1 MRVPLLILIY
11 LPQHTVVRWSA
22 SGARVEGEYLRF
34 MSRNWV
40 IPPHVVYLV
49 ASEVGVRNSRPIRE
63 QVWKQLPF
71 RETLARFALM
81 LADVSS
87 ELETASTTDRRWVD
101 RIRDTRLR
109 FSVERA
115 LAQGHRLIAPQVVL
129 AAMREFLL
137 LRDEDDGLDDGENDL
152 DLLICALLGVAE
164 DLDDSGDLPQDWPD
178 NPDVTRWGHLAEPL
192 AAGLIAN
199 THFNQQLPLPYLM
212 ARASERWGDTW
223 NDNVDAATQQK
234 IRASPRE
241 LFREATGSD
250 IEAFIDIALSFV
262 AQHLKDR
269 HVVFPPHFIPWA
281 HLTGTSHE
289 EALQALSTD
298 VPTLKQELHETSG
311 EYWNFDAIK
320 QKPLLRLKDGSYL
333 VIHLGWLVE
342 RSMSEHFY
350 HEVRQHLEIF
360 DQQQGTE
367 RKDAFHRAIGT
378 RFEAD
383 VSEILERTFHERRSK
398 ADRLTSRVWDE
409 TQLESA
415 FASSGSKRQ
424 QPKIP
429 DFVVQFDNTWLIID
443 ATFREPIR
451 RVTHGQSDVDRLS
464 KEVAMLM
471 TDRKAKQLNSMV
483 ELLTKDASPLI
494 GSPLSGDPTFIPL
507 IISGDYSL
515 PWTLPVAATTQE
527 FLERKNLLQQ
537 HNVLPLALMT
547 YKDLLLVE
555 HIGESQGPRVI
566 ETIKRWRTSEL
577 DSWEFHQFA
586 HHEGTALRL
595 PRAVKKRHNQA
606 FKDLL
611 RPLENRMK
619 EMEKGN

>member
-1 MRVPLLILIY
+1 
-11 LPQHTVVRWSA
+11 
-22 SGARVEGEYLRF
+22 

-49 ASEVGVRNSRPIRE
+49 ASEVGVRSSPHIRE

-81 LADVSS
+81 LTDVSS
-87 ELETASTTDRRWVD
+87 ELDTASTVDQRWAAG
-101 RIRDTRLR
+101 IGNTRLR
-109 FSVERA
+109 LSVKLA
-115 LAQGHRLIAPQVVL
+115 LSQGYRLIAPQVVL
-129 AAMREFLL
+129 ASMREFLL
-137 LRDEDDGLDDGENDL
+137 VRDENDGLDTGEDNL

-178 NPDVTRWGHLAEPL
+178 NPDVTRWGELAEPL

-199 THFNQQLPLPYLM
+199 THFNQQLPLRYLL

-223 NDNVDAATQQK
+223 NDNIDAATQQK
-234 IRASPRE
+234 IGASPRE

-262 AQHLKDR
+262 AQHIKGR
-269 HVVFPPHFIPWA
+269 HVVLPTHFIPWA
-281 HLTGTSHE
+281 HLTDPSHE
-289 EALQALSTD
+289 EALQALSAD
-298 VPTLKQELHETSG
+298 VPTLKQNLRETSG
-311 EYWNFDAIK
+311 EYWNFDVIK

-350 HEVRQHLEIF
+350 HEMRQYLDIF
-360 DQQQGTE
+360 DQQHGTQR
-367 RKDAFHRAIGT
+367 RKAFHGAIGS

-383 VSEILERTFHERRSK
+383 VSEILERTFSRRKSK

-409 TQLESA
+409 KQLQSA
-415 FASSGSKRQ
+415 FSKSVSKGQ

-429 DFVVQFDNTWLIID
+429 DFVVQFGNIWLIID

-451 RVTHGQSDVDRLS
+451 PVTHGKSGVDRLG

-471 TDRKAKQLNSMV
+471 TDRKAEQLNSMV

-494 GSPLSGDPTFIPL
+494 GTPLPGDPTFVPL

-515 PWTLPVAATTQE
+515 PWTLPVAATTQKV
-527 FLERKNLLQQ
+527 LKSKNLLQQ

-547 YKDLLLVE
+547 YKDLLLME

-611 RPLENRMK
+611 RRLENRMK
-619 EMEKGN
+619 ETEKSN